1 LKTGDKLGE
10 LVDEYP
16 GKRITGYWSPGPKQ
30 YLLTFED
37 KITKEY
43 SQILKIRGMTL
54 NEEAENKISAEKFK
68 MMVEKIGEEPD
79 ESDEDCGNDNLRI
92 CVNDF
97 GVVYSRYKFFLK
109 SY

>member
-1 LKTGDKLGE
+1 MLYTDTDSIIFSCPKNIENPLKTGDKLGE

-68 MMVEKIGEEPD
+68 TMVEKIGEEPG
-79 ESDEDCGNDNLRI
+79 GN
-92 CVNDF
+92 CE
-97 GVVYSRYKFFLK
+97 GG
-109 SY
+109 